1 MTPLP
6 RISGNDC
13 IAALQRAGSKKN
25 RLTGSHVILRRAD
38 PYGMAV
44 VPVHKELGPGVLSSI
59 IREAGMTVEE
69 FVSYL

>member
-1 MTPLP
+1 MTPLA

-13 IAALQRAGSKKN
+13 IAALQRAGFTKN
-25 RLTGSHVILRRAD
+25 RQMVSYVILRRLD

-44 VPVHKELGPGVLSSI
+44 VPVHKELGPGVLRSI

>member
-13 IAALQRAGSKKN
+13 IAALQRAGFTKN
-25 RLTGSHVILRRAD
+25 RQMVSHVILRRLD

-44 VPVHKELGPGVLSSI
+44 VPVHKELGPGVLRSI
-59 IREAGMTVEE
+59 IPEAGMTVEE